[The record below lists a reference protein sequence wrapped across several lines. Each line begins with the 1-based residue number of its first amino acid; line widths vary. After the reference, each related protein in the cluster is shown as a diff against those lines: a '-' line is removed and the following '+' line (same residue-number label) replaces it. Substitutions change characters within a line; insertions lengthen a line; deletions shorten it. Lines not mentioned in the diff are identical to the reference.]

1 MIQPARS
8 ASTLGRR
15 VPYSRHVQS
24 AIRQHHFPRG
34 LREGSTGVHRHRSG
48 WLATSESVISAGA
61 IAGSVGLIQGS
72 IDLGVAINNRLP
84 FESPVFAGGAL
95 FVIVATPMTIAVG
108 AAPRGASNPARF
120 LRAHVT
126 FGPCDAPY
134 RVPRFS
140 CDIRTQDRECGRRG
154 CRRLWSLGAPS
165 ALALGRNR

>member
-1 MIQPARS
+1 VIQPARS

-34 LREGSTGVHRHRSG
+34 LREGSTGVHRHRRG
-48 WLATSESVISAGA
+48 WLVTSESVISAGA

-95 FVIVATPMTIAVG
+95 FVIVATPMTIVVG
-108 AAPRGASNPARF
+108 AAPSRCQQSRSILEGTCDVWP
-120 LRAHVT
+120 LRRPVQGLT
-126 FGPCDAPY
+126 L
-134 RVPRFS
+134 VM
-140 CDIRTQDRECGRRG
+140 
-154 CRRLWSLGAPS
+154 
-165 ALALGRNR
+165 